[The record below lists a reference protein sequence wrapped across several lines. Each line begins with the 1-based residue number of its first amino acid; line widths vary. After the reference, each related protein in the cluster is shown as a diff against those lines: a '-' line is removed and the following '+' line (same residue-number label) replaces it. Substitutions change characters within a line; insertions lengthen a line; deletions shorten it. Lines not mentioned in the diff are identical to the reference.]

1 MDEPGTTREGGS
13 AASPSGASLDGKSA
27 LVTGGARGIGRAVA
41 LELARQ
47 GADVVVNYHSSADAA
62 ETLCQEIASLG
73 RRAVAVQAN
82 IADPADVERLFDSI
96 ASDQQRLDILVN
108 NAGIARDRLLLRLR
122 EEDWDSVLNTNL
134 RGAFLCTRAALRGM
148 IRQRSG
154 RIISIGSIVGILG
167 NAGQANYAAA
177 KAGLIGFT
185 RSVAREVA
193 SRAITANVVA
203 PGMIDTEMWSGVSP
217 EAHDRLLGAVP
228 LGRLGRPDEVA
239 SLVGFLASDQAAY
252 ITGQVICIDGGM
264 VMA

>member
-1 MDEPGTTREGGS
+1 MDEPGTSREAESGTM
-13 AASPSGASLDGKSA
+13 PSGSSLAGKSA

-47 GADVVVNYHSSADAA
+47 GANVAVNYLSSADAA
-62 ETLCQEIASLG
+62 EALCQEISSMG
-73 RRAVAVQAN
+73 RRAIAVQAD
-82 IADPADVERLFDSI
+82 IADPAEVERLFGVI
-96 ASDQQRLDILVN
+96 TADQQRLDILVN
-108 NAGIARDRLLLRLR
+108 NAGIARDRLVLRLR

-203 PGMIDTEMWSGVSP
+203 PGMIDTEMWSDVTP
-217 EAHDRLLGAVP
+217 EAHDRLLAAVP
-228 LGRLGRPDEVA
+228 LGRLGRTDEVG
-239 SLVGFLASDQAAY
+239 SLVAFLASDQAGY